1 VTVGHLVTLAGVLFT
16 LGMLGVL
23 SRRNILIVLLSI
35 ELMLNAAALGFVAF
49 SGYWAARVERDG
61 PQPSVGI
68 LDGQVMVFFAIAVAA
83 AEVAVG
89 LAIMILAFKNRR
101 LLDVEGFDLMK
112 W

>member
-23 SRRNILIVLLSI
+23 SRRNILIILLSV
-35 ELMLNAAALGFVAF
+35 ELMLNAAALAFVSFA
-49 SGYWAARVERDG
+49 SYRG
-61 PQPSVGI
+61 S

-89 LAIMILAFKNRR
+89 LALVIALFR
-101 LLDVEGFDLMK
+101 LRVTVDADQVNLLRQ
-112 W
+112 

>member
-23 SRRNILIVLLSI
+23 SRRNILIVLLSV
-35 ELMLNAAALGFVAF
+35 ELMLNAAALAFVAF
-49 SGYWAARVERDG
+49 ASHHGN
-61 PQPSVGI
+61 

-89 LAIMILAFKNRR
+89 LALVIALFRLRVTVDADQVSLLRR
-101 LLDVEGFDLMK
+101 
-112 W
+112 